1 VADSIEDR
9 LGASILDSE
18 GVPPEVQDQPFEPEV
33 DDEAIEATADEPE
46 ADRDSEGVDAAD
58 EGGEDDVLGAT
69 EEGIVEIEMDGQV
82 YEVPE
87 SLKDSFLKN
96 ADYTQK
102 TQELSAQRETVQ
114 ALQKQV
120 EVQQKEQQFI
130 SDIQPDLNNIGYLQ
144 AQIQQMENDLQTNL
158 QTLSSEQLFRKKIEM
173 DGFKEQMNALKG
185 QLEIKY
191 KEFEDAQKQ
200 SYEELLAQGAQV
212 LKESIPDWSEDKQKS
227 VRDYAVA
234 QGFSE
239 QEVSSIIDPRHVKIL
254 YAAQQYEA
262 LKGKAT
268 PVAEKT
274 AKVIKARARTPKQ
287 TANDKKMAMKN
298 KLRGKNLSAK
308 DKAKLIEQEL
318 GARFG

>member
-1 VADSIEDR
+1 MSDIEDR

-18 GVPPEVQDQPFEPEV
+18 GVPPEVQDTPFEPEV
-33 DDEAIEATADEPE
+33 EDDHPAPEIAAEAGEEAQEGNVEVAEE
-46 ADRDSEGVDAAD
+46 VSEGD
-58 EGGEDDVLGAT
+58 GGAGEESDV
-69 EEGIVEIEMDGQV
+69 VEIEMDGQV
-82 YEVPE
+82 YEVPL

-102 TQELSAQRETVQ
+102 TQDLATQRETVQ

-120 EVQQKEQQFI
+120 EVTQKEQQFV

-158 QTLSSEQLFRKKIEM
+158 QTLSSEELFRKKIEM
-173 DGFKEQMNALKG
+173 DGFKEQMSALKG

-212 LKESIPDWSEDKQKS
+212 LKQSIPDWSEEKQKG
-227 VRDYAVA
+227 VRDFALS
-234 QGFSE
+234 QGFSD

-262 LKGKAT
+262 LRNKAA
-268 PVAEKT
+268 PVTEKV
-274 AKVIKARARTPKQ
+274 AKTIKAKARTPKQ
-287 TANDKKMAMKN
+287 TANDKRLATKN
-298 KLRGKNLSAK
+298 KLRSKSLSNK
-308 DKAKLIEQEL
+308 DKADIIAHDL
-318 GARFG
+318 GERFG